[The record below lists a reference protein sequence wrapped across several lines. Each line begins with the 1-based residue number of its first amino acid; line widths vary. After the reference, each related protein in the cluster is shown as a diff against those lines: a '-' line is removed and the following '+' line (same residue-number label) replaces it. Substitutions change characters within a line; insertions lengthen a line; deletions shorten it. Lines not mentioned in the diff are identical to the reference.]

1 MKINK
6 ISVSFGAQEK
16 IFKKHSIKR
25 DEIEAVFFD
34 EPYYFKAKGR
44 RYIAIGFVEKYVTI
58 VFAYDD
64 KEAEIITAYP
74 SSDWQI
80 KLFKRKKGKK

>member
-6 ISVSFGAQEK
+6 IIISFKAQEK
-16 IFKKHSIKR
+16 IFKKHGITR

-34 EPYYFKAKGR
+34 EPYYFKAKGK
-44 RYIAIGFVEKYVTI
+44 RYIAIGFAEKYVTI
-58 VFAYDD
+58 VFAYGD
-64 KEAEIITAYP
+64 KEAKIITAYT

-80 KLFKRKKGKK
+80 KLFKRKRFKK